1 MKYLPLVWA
10 GLWRKRVR
18 TLLTM
23 LSVAIAFLLFGLLD
37 GVTAGFDYALTR
49 LTDGAKLRTA
59 SRTNIQNGLP
69 LSYRARI
76 ASVPGVREVGPWT
89 FFAGYYRDP
98 ANDIDSFALDIE
110 HFSVTEDVV
119 VDPASVE
126 AMRTTR
132 TGAIVGPELMS
143 LYGWK
148 VGDRVTLKSRV
159 WTQANGSS
167 DWTFDIVGTYSV
179 PEGAF
184 PADDGFWINHDYLDE
199 ARTHSKGT
207 VTLYG
212 VRIDDAAHAATISA
226 AIDALFA
233 NSADETLTQAERDYF
248 RAQIDRVGNIA
259 FIVGSIIVAVLFA
272 LLFVTANTMMQSI
285 RERTPE
291 LAVLKT
297 YGFGDFAVAALVVA
311 ESALLCLTSAAA
323 GLAVAAALFP
333 TMFAAMGAARLPLDT
348 STIVLGAAIAAGFAL
363 VSALLPVWR
372 AQRLRLVD
380 ALAGR

>member
-23 LSVAIAFLLFGLLD
+23 LSVAIAFVLFGLLD
-37 GVTAGFDYALTR
+37 GVTSGFDNALTR

-59 SRTNIQNGLP
+59 SRVNMNNGLP
-69 LSYRARI
+69 LSYRTRLE
-76 ASVPGVREVGPWT
+76 SVPGVVEVGPWT
-89 FFAGYYRDP
+89 YFGGYYREP
-98 ANDIDSFALDIE
+98 ANDIDSFGLDITR
-110 HFSVTEDVV
+110 FSVTEDVLV
-119 VDPASVE
+119 GPAYVE

-132 TGAIVGPELMS
+132 TGAIIGPELVS

-148 VGDRVTLKSRV
+148 IGDKVTLKSRI

-167 DWTFDIVGTYSV
+167 DWTFDIVGVYSLRT
-179 PEGAF
+179 GAF
-184 PADDGFWINHDYLDE
+184 PADGGFMINHDYLDE

-207 VTLYG
+207 VTYYG
-212 VRIDDAAHAATISA
+212 MRIDDPAHAGAIAT

-233 NSADETLTQAERDYF
+233 NSADETLTQAERDFF
-248 RAQIDRVGNIA
+248 RAQIDRVGNIS
-259 FIVGSIIVAVLFA
+259 FIVGSIIAAVLFA

-285 RERTPE
+285 RERVPE

-297 YGFGDFAVAALVVA
+297 YGFGDGAVAALVVA

-323 GLAVAAALFP
+323 GLAVAAMIFP
-333 TMFAAMGAARLPLDT
+333 SMFDAMGVARLPLET
-348 STIVLGAAIAAGFAL
+348 STIALGAAIAAAFAVL
-363 VSALLPVWR
+363 SALLPVWR
-372 AQRLRLVD
+372 AQRLKLVD